1 MLVRTATRTDI
12 DTIVTLLRNY
22 SQCSPVAAL
31 RDQHDEHY
39 VRQLITGII
48 VGQGRI
54 WIAEDSAAQPMG
66 MLMAIRMP
74 SIWNPNI
81 TTLTELAFWVE
92 PAARNSST
100 GYRLL
105 KSYEQYAETESVN
118 HYTIS
123 RLDSSQ
129 FDPARRGYDLLEQTY
144 IKQLG

>member
-12 DTIVTLLRNY
+12 DTVVTLLRNY
-22 SQCSPVAAL
+22 SQYSPIAAL

-39 VRQLITGII
+39 IRQLITGII

-54 WIAEDSAAQPMG
+54 WLAEDSTAQPAG

-74 SIWNPNI
+74 CIWNPNI
-81 TTLTELAFWVE
+81 TTMTELAFWVE
-92 PAARNSST
+92 PSARHST
-100 GYRLL
+100 AGYRLL

-129 FDPARRGYDLLEQTY
+129 FNPERHGYDLLEQTY
-144 IKQLG
+144 IKQIG